1 MTWTPMTP
9 HQQLTALLSAAQVLA
24 QQMADSGV
32 WDELIW
38 STVESIDSAVIQL
51 EGCYA
56 FTSDEKAIRA
66 RDDAADWRRVERKE
80 AA

>member
-1 MTWTPMTP
+1 MTDYQT
-9 HQQLTALLSAAQVLA
+9 LTTKLAECQALA
-24 QQMADSGV
+24 QKMADSGV

-51 EGCYA
+51 EDTHA
-56 FTSDEKAIRA
+56 LTSDCKAIRA
-66 RDDAADWRRVERKE
+66 RDDATDWRIAERKE